1 MNMDKKNIVMIVIW
15 FMVFFGMVFFLISMI
30 PIMNFNS
37 ILHIFWVSFAI
48 FYIGASLYYLNNRI
62 LGGLK

>member
-1 MNMDKKNIVMIVIW
+1 MSMDKKNIVMIVIW

-30 PIMNFNS
+30 PIMNFDS
-37 ILHIFWVSFAI
+37 ILHIFEVLFAI
-48 FYIGASLYYLNNRI
+48 FYIGASLYYLNKRI